1 MYIPIGKPKSIH
13 ELKDL
18 YPTKSEKSKK
28 NVKIIIID
36 DQPFSKLAMLQNHD
50 YNIKQIPDITD
61 LSAVSEY
68 QIVISDIRG
77 VGSYFGSALE
87 GAHVLK
93 RLKKEYPS
101 KALCAYTGSAYDEN
115 VTKALSGIKI
125 IKKDA
130 GIDEWCD
137 EIDAMIEDVS
147 HPIKVW
153 DKIRDLL
160 LSKGV
165 STYQVALFEH
175 EYVKQAINHSLDKN
189 SLIEL
194 TAKWDITDDI
204 RAIINS
210 MIAGLILSL
219 L

>member
-1 MYIPIGKPKSIH
+1 MYIPIGKPKSID
-13 ELKDL
+13 ELTNL
-18 YPTKSEKSKK
+18 YPSKNEKSKK
-28 NVKIIIID
+28 TVKIIIID
-36 DQPFSKLAMLQNHD
+36 DSPFSKLAMLQNHD

-61 LSAVSEY
+61 LSAVSDY

-77 VGSYFGSALE
+77 VGSSFGSSIE

-115 VTKALSGIKI
+115 ITKALSGIKI

-130 GIDEWCD
+130 TIDEWCD
-137 EIDAMIEDVS
+137 EIDSMIEDVS

-153 DKIRDLL
+153 NKVRDLL

-165 STYQVALFEH
+165 STYQVALFEDL
-175 EYVKQAINHSLDKN
+175 YVRQALKHDVDESSFKSLTTKWNIN
-189 SLIEL
+189 E
-194 TAKWDITDDI
+194 DI

-210 MIAGLILSL
+210 MIAGIILSI
-219 L
+219 